1 MKNKKITKVLLS
13 IIIACILISP
23 NTVSAKDDCKA
34 STGCKNC
41 NNTSAE
47 TACKNSS
54 AYKEYVKKNK
64 KTSSSGNCKAST
76 GCKNCGN
83 TSAEIACK
91 KSSTYKEY
99 SKHQETTNLEF
110 CAKTAVIWQIV
121 GWVVLIVKIVI
132 PMLLIILGVVDFS
145 KAAISGKDDETKKS
159 LTSLMW
165 RAVSAVVIFFIPTLV
180 TLVMGLVANF
190 KDSGAQAD
198 FEVCKTCI
206 LNPSSCDTS
215 KDAGKN

>member
-23 NTVSAKDDCKA
+23 NNVEAKKACNSFTTKNACAKRGDCSWNKT
-34 STGCKNC
+34 SKKCSNKSCSKITKKSDCDGSRCNWKNNQC
-41 NNTSAE
+41 
-47 TACKNSS
+47 
-54 AYKEYVKKNK
+54 VKK
-64 KTSSSGNCKAST
+64 SSGTSGT
-76 GCKNCGN
+76 TGN
-83 TSAEIACK
+83 TS
-91 KSSTYKEY
+91 TTTTL
-99 SKHQETTNLEF
+99 SKLEF

-121 GWVVLIVKIVI
+121 GWVILIVKIVI

-159 LTSLMW
+159 LTTLMW

-198 FEVCKTCI
+198 FEVCRTCI
-206 LNPSSCDTS
+206 LDPKNCDTS